1 MKSSILSLI
10 FFLWGSSLSFS
21 QSIPETT
28 LVDAVT
34 GKNVTLKEMMGQEG
48 LVLIFHNL
56 NCPFAK
62 MYENRISELRANY
75 QNKGFNFALI
85 NPETGTEPESQ
96 LSLRSFIDDSKIN
109 MAYLIDEDQ
118 KFTQYFQITKIPEAV
133 ILSSDSE
140 GIKVSYRGAIDNN
153 PQAEGSVS
161 EKFLERAINQLLKGE
176 EPLPAQVR
184 ASGCN
189 IRRF

>member
-1 MKSSILSLI
+1 MKSYLLSLI
-10 FFLWGSSLSFS
+10 FFLWGSVLTFS
-21 QSIPETT
+21 QSIPESE

-34 GKNVTLKEMMGQEG
+34 GKNVTLKEMIGQKG

-85 NPETGTEPESQ
+85 NPEVGTEPESQ
-96 LSLRSFIDDSKIN
+96 LTLRTFIDDSKLN
-109 MAYLIDEDQ
+109 MAYLIDEGQ
-118 KFTQYFQITKIPEAV
+118 KFTQFFQITKIPEAV
-133 ILSSDSE
+133 ILTSDSE
-140 GIKVSYRGAIDNN
+140 SLKVSYRGAIDNN
-153 PQAEGSVS
+153 PQAAGSVS

-176 EPLPAQVR
+176 DPIPAQVR
-184 ASGCN
+184 APGCN
-189 IRRF
+189 IKRF